1 MNDLNNKLKDTIIN
15 YLIEEIAIGVDSGF
29 SQEILSGEDI
39 WVDTLDKSHAINIVL
54 DWDSESAPRIGASA
68 YPLKINGKD
77 LLEEDMAAEEI
88 FIDFSFD
95 N

>member
-15 YLIEEIAIGVDSGF
+15 YLIEEIAIGVDSGL

-54 DWDSESAPRIGASA
+54 DWDTEWAPRIGASA
-68 YPLKINGKD
+68 YPLKKNGKD